1 MKISKTFLT
10 VAVLGLILS
19 ACTGGE
25 PAPTAFPDIMVDGS
39 SAYLASNLH
48 VYKFDINN
56 ASESWRFPAQGATAT
71 SEQAL
76 PGPFSGKPLK
86 FGNVIVVGDSTG
98 RSVTNHYLYGLK
110 ESDGTVAWRFS
121 GGKKEYT
128 DGVESDGKVIYA
140 PNGDGSLYAIDP
152 NQKDGSEPKL
162 LWKFTTQ
169 NKLWTRPLV
178 AEGTVYQ
185 AALDHRLYA
194 IDAAT
199 GKEKWQFRAAASIA
213 VQPVLVDGILY
224 FGSFDSKFYAIKAA
238 DGSKVWEREA
248 EGWIWC
254 DPLIEDGTIY
264 VGNVRGAVF
273 ALNQADGQ
281 VKWRSDVADT
291 VHGQPVRQGNKLYVM
306 SMNTYVYVI
315 DLSATPT
322 NGVLKAEIF
331 NDKIGRRLLSTPV
344 IANNHLLVPLFD
356 GDVKVSRISLESKL
370 NESFFP
376 VPTATK

>member
-1 MKISKTFLT
+1 M
-10 VAVLGLILS
+10 
-19 ACTGGE
+19 
-25 PAPTAFPDIMVDGS
+25 
-39 SAYLASNLH
+39 
-48 VYKFDINN
+48 
-56 ASESWRFPAQGATAT
+56 
-71 SEQAL
+71 
-76 PGPFSGKPLK
+76 
-86 FGNVIVVGDSTG
+86 
-98 RSVTNHYLYGLK
+98 
-110 ESDGTVAWRFS
+110 
-121 GGKKEYT
+121 
-128 DGVESDGKVIYA
+128 
-140 PNGDGSLYAIDP
+140 
-152 NQKDGSEPKL
+152 
-162 LWKFTTQ
+162 
-169 NKLWTRPLV
+169 
-178 AEGTVYQ
+178 
-185 AALDHRLYA
+185 
-194 IDAAT
+194 
-199 GKEKWQFRAAASIA
+199 
-213 VQPVLVDGILY
+213 LVDGILY
-224 FGSFDSKFYAIKAA
+224 FGSFDSKFYAIKAT
-238 DGSKVWEREA
+238 DGSKVWEREV